1 MRITVI
7 ILIVIKVIKNVS
19 DLIAA
24 RYVCVCVCVCMY
36 NLQLF
41 FLIYSCLLLLK
52 EYVQV
57 IVYSRMIA

>member
-24 RYVCVCVCVCMY
+24 RYVCVCVCVFACIIF
-36 NLQLF
+36 NCF
-41 FLIYSCLLLLK
+41 FSYILVCY
-52 EYVQV
+52 Y
-57 IVYSRMIA
+57 